1 MFEITMAGPSK
12 NALNGEMLTFII
24 DQLRVAAGRPVLL
37 TGTGNAFSAGLDLKY
52 VASLDDSKMGA
63 FLRLLEDCMVALYLY
78 PGPTVALVNGHAIAG
93 GCVLTQ
99 CCDRRV
105 MIADPWAKMGLNE
118 VAIGVRFPPRTLAIV
133 RHRVPERHHE
143 EVLLGA
149 QLFDPQNALRLGLI
163 DELHSAE
170 SAPPYATDV
179 ARVRLK
185 ELASSP
191 AAAYAATKADLRGTK
206 EALCSDEEEE
216 RRLAGMLGMWTSQ
229 VVKDKIAAVLAR
241 KGR

>member
-12 NALNGEMLTFII
+12 NALNGAMLTFII

-52 VASLDDSKMGA
+52 VASLDEPQMDK
-63 FLRLLEDCMVALYLY
+63 FLRLLEECMVALYLY

-93 GCVLTQ
+93 GCILTL

-105 MIADPWAKMGLNE
+105 LIRDPWLKIGLNE
-118 VAIGVRFPPRTLAIV
+118 VALGVRFPPRTLAIV
-133 RHRVPERHHE
+133 RHRVPTQHHE

-149 QLFDPQNALRLGLI
+149 QLFDPANALRLGLV

-170 SAPPYATDV
+170 TAPPYALDV
-179 ARVRLK
+179 ARDRLRA
-185 ELASSP
+185 LASSP

-206 EALCSDEEEE
+206 ESLCSDVDEE
-216 RRLAGMLGMWTSQ
+216 RRLRGSLGMWTSPL
-229 VVKDKIAAVLAR
+229 VKEKIAAVLG
-241 KGR
+241 KK